1 MKRLLLT
8 TIVFSWSL
16 IASLAKRRQVAT
28 VGSLDTQEREVLP
41 LTVCTMLNVGS
52 FACELVESDRGCK
65 CRYMAEQKCDYWF
78 PEGVEEMIVETGR
91 ETLTLPDKGCKCYAG
106 TKKREHYCHF
116 GFGKKAQPKPEKRTA
131 DNADEEAE
139 EVVEAKALITEAKAK
154 ALIAEL
160 ADDAGKLV
168 KPEDVTPISCN
179 SIEVGSFVCNFIEAD
194 HSCQCRYMAPQ
205 VCDYWF
211 ADRNVN
217 LMMARSKGPDGILL
231 MPHDKCMC
239 YDGEKSREHYCSFG
253 FLDSVPKIAIQEEA
267 LDCPPDLE
275 RVKGGRCMHSKTR
288 AEIDPRCCNK

>member
-1 MKRLLLT
+1 M
-8 TIVFSWSL
+8 
-16 IASLAKRRQVAT
+16 RRQVAT
-28 VGSLDTQEREVLP
+28 SRQEDGQIGSLDKEAGDKPKVLP
-41 LTVCTMLNVGS
+41 LTVCTMLSVGS
-52 FACELVESDRGCK
+52 FACELIESDRSCK
-65 CRYMAEQKCDYWF
+65 CRYMAPQTCDYWF
-78 PEGVEEMIVETGR
+78 SRVGVKEMTVETGR
-91 ETLTLPDKGCKCYAG
+91 GALVLPENGCKCYAG
-106 TKKREHYCHF
+106 EKKREHYCHF
-116 GFGKKAQPKPEKRTA
+116 GFGKKEQPKPEKRTA

-168 KPEDVTPISCN
+168 KPEDVTGISCN

-211 ADRNVN
+211 AERKVN

-231 MPHDKCMC
+231 MPEDKCMC

-253 FLDSVPKIAIQEEA
+253 FLDSVPKIAIGGEEEA

-288 AEIDPRCCNK
+288 AEIDPRCCNR